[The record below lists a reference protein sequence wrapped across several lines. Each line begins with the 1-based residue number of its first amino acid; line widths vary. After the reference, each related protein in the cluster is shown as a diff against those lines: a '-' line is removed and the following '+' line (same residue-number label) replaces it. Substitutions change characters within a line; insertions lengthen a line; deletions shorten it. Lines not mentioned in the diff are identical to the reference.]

1 MNLPRAWQLLTTLFA
16 ALCLTNTALL
26 PPTQAAT
33 EELSGTAWQLV
44 QFQGANGQIL
54 RPEDGSNYTV
64 EFKPDS
70 TVAVRLACHRGLGT
84 WTSTPRS
91 QLALGPLALTRAT
104 CPQATL
110 SDQIATQWPSLRSY
124 ALRNTHL
131 FLSSM
136 ADGGTYEFEPAKAV
150 AAAQSNTASWLD
162 ESTPVAWNT
171 PGAAIPTAPKLQG
184 TAEPRCRAL
193 ARTPELEADKRLTD
207 LGWDLIG
214 GYQGGW
220 GILVIQ
226 GAAGYDGMCRPRA
239 YQEFVFLHGA
249 FAGTLSPRAM
259 DARTDGALN
268 RVTLQDNR
276 RLVAEYARYT
286 GADALCCPSKTASV
300 VFEIGP
306 GQAAVVRPMSS
317 STSSNR

>member
-1 MNLPRAWQLLTTLFA
+1 MNLPRAWQLVSTLFA
-16 ALCLTNTALL
+16 ALCLTTTALL

-33 EELSGTAWQLV
+33 EELSSTAWQLV

-124 ALRNTHL
+124 ALRNNHL

-136 ADGGTYEFEPAKAV
+136 ADGGTYEFEPARAV
-150 AAAQSNTASWLD
+150 PAAQSNTASWLD

-214 GYQGGW
+214 AYQGGW

-239 YQEFVFLHGA
+239 YQEFVFVHGV

-317 STSSNR
+317 SISSNR